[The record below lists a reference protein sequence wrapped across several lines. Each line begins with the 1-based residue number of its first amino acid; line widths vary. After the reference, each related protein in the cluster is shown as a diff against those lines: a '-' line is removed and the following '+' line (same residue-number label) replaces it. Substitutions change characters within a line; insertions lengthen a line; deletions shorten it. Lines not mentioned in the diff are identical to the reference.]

1 LVDVATAAAT
11 AMEAL
16 DAAVAAFDA
25 AEPYASFVQ
34 GARASLSEL

>member
-1 LVDVATAAAT
+1 MILAAAAAG

-25 AEPYASFVQ
+25 AEPYDGYV
-34 GARASLSEL
+34 SEA